1 MMYRSIVRP
10 FCRLFWGATLLLT
23 VSACESANQ
32 QAEVMEE
39 DKKID
44 LTTDMQRASYA
55 LGFNQTGSLKSQTAG
70 VIDLDAFL
78 AGVQDAIAGAEQQVP
93 EEEVQALM
101 QAFGAAVQAKQQE
114 ASAALN
120 EEADAFRAAFAA
132 EEGVVTLPSGLMYQ
146 VITAGDGPKPSA
158 TDTVVTHY
166 HGTLINGDVFD
177 SSVDRGQPAS
187 FAVNRVIPGWT
198 EALQLMGVGSKWKLV
213 IPPDLAYGAR
223 GAGPKIGPN
232 STLIFEVELLEIQAA
247 QE

>member
-1 MMYRSIVRP
+1 M
-10 FCRLFWGATLLLT
+10 
-23 VSACESANQ
+23 
-32 QAEVMEE
+32 
-39 DKKID
+39 
-44 LTTDMQRASYA
+44 
-55 LGFNQTGSLKSQTAG
+55 
-70 VIDLDAFL
+70 
-78 AGVQDAIAGAEQQVP
+78 
-93 EEEVQALM
+93 
-101 QAFGAAVQAKQQE
+101 
-114 ASAALN
+114 
-120 EEADAFRAAFAA
+120 
-132 EEGVVTLPSGLMYQ
+132 TLPSGLMYQ